1 MDHLQIARSMFGT
14 NMAVHIIF
22 ATLGVGLPLLM
33 LTAEL
38 AYQKTKDLH
47 YVVMAK
53 RWTKTVGVLLAVG
66 IPTGT
71 IAGVQLS
78 LLWPGFMEVIGQVM
92 ALPFQIEIYAF
103 FVEALFMSIYVYA
116 AERIPPWA
124 RITSLFFVAIGALS
138 SAVLISNVHAFEGTP
153 AGFRF
158 ENGKIVDVDPWAAFF
173 NPSFLVTA
181 GHTALTAYSTG
192 AFIIATVAAYK
203 MLKIKYGTTE
213 YNFHK
218 KALRLSMV
226 IGLVFSILTALNGHA
241 TTQHLYREQPEKLAA
256 AEGLFETK
264 ANAGLVFFGITDPN
278 ERRVKYGIEF
288 PGMLSFL
295 SGNSFDTVVTG
306 LNDFPREYWPPLY
319 VHMLFNA
326 MVFIGT
332 GLILLALI
340 GLIWNK
346 WIKKDT
352 YPRWLLWLFV
362 VSGPLALV
370 SIECGWIFACTGR
383 QPWTI
388 YRMLSTADSVTSAQN
403 LGLLFTLFIIVY
415 IILCMAVVFTLRY
428 YFKRHSVTDDIYRAE
443 QKDGHLFDTNS

>member
-1 MDHLQIARSMFGT
+1 
-14 NMAVHIIF
+14 
-22 ATLGVGLPLLM
+22 
-33 LTAEL
+33 
-38 AYQKTKDLH
+38 
-47 YVVMAK
+47 
-53 RWTKTVGVLLAVG
+53 
-66 IPTGT
+66 
-71 IAGVQLS
+71 
-78 LLWPGFMEVIGQVM
+78 
-92 ALPFQIEIYAF
+92 
-103 FVEALFMSIYVYA
+103 
-116 AERIPPWA
+116 
-124 RITSLFFVAIGALS
+124 
-138 SAVLISNVHAFEGTP
+138 
-153 AGFRF
+153 
-158 ENGKIVDVDPWAAFF
+158 
-173 NPSFLVTA
+173 
-181 GHTALTAYSTG
+181 
-192 AFIIATVAAYK
+192 
-203 MLKIKYGTTE
+203 
-213 YNFHK
+213 
-218 KALRLSMV
+218 
-226 IGLVFSILTALNGHA
+226 
-241 TTQHLYREQPEKLAA
+241 
-256 AEGLFETK
+256 
-264 ANAGLVFFGITDPN
+264 
-278 ERRVKYGIEF
+278 
-288 PGMLSFL
+288 MLSFL

-415 IILCMAVVFTLRY
+415 IILCVAVVFTLRY